1 MMHCRFTFCIV
12 LLTSVLIAHDAWAN
26 DDAMP
31 GERAYSVQPG
41 DRLSVSVWGEPDLQ
55 IELLVAPD
63 GLIAIPLAGE
73 ISVVGKRLS
82 VLRQDITERLKK
94 YISDPLVTVTV
105 TEVLGNKIYVLGQ
118 VNLPGQFVVNPMVD
132 VMQALSMAGGT
143 TAFASL
149 NNIVILRRTGT
160 QQSAI
165 PFKYGDVA
173 SGRRLEQN
181 IVLESGDVVV
191 VP

>member
-1 MMHCRFTFCIV
+1 M
-12 LLTSVLIAHDAWAN
+12 
-26 DDAMP
+26 
-31 GERAYSVQPG
+31 QPG
-41 DRLSVSVWGEPDLQ
+41 DRLIVSVWGEPDLQ
-55 IELLVAPD
+55 TELLVAPD

-73 ISVVGKRLS
+73 ISVIGKPLS

-105 TEVLGNKIYVLGQ
+105 SEVLGNKIYVLGQ
-118 VNLPGQFVVNPMVD
+118 VNHPGQFVVNPMVD

-149 NNIVILRRTGT
+149 NNILILRRTGT
-160 QQSAI
+160 QQIAI

-173 SGRRLEQN
+173 AGRQLEQN